1 MTEEAALGGG
11 KPSTRELM
19 VVPDIAEAAVGLFR
33 EVQPCTL
40 VLAGG
45 ETPRPFYRRLASE
58 AYDWERLDVFFSD
71 ERCVPPDD
79 ADSNYHMAWECL
91 LSLVPAR
98 VHRMRGET
106 CDALGYEEELR
117 AFFQGRPPAFDLVF
131 LGLGADGHTA
141 SLFPGDAALEES
153 ERWVARVARPGH
165 DRLTLT
171 LPLLSAARTAAFLV
185 AGAGKREAL
194 RRLLEGADLP
204 AARVGAQ
211 RGVIIADRFAS
222 PEQG

>member
-1 MTEEAALGGG
+1 MTEEASPAGG
-11 KPSTRELM
+11 KPSTRELL
-19 VVPDIAEAAVGLFR
+19 VVPDIAAAALGLFR
-33 EVQPCTL
+33 EVQPRTL

-45 ETPRPFYRRLASE
+45 ETPRPVYHRLAE
-58 AYDWERLDVFFSD
+58 EKYDWQRLDVFFSD

-91 LSLVPAR
+91 LSRVPAR
-98 VHRMRGET
+98 VHRLRGET
-106 CDALGYEEELR
+106 CDARGYEEELR
-117 AFFQGRPPAFDLVF
+117 TFFQGRPPAFDLAF

-153 ERWVARVARPGH
+153 ERWVTEVARPDH

-185 AGAGKREAL
+185 AGAEKREAL
-194 RRLLEGADLP
+194 RWLLDGADLP
-204 AARVGAQ
+204 AARVRAQ
-211 RGVIIADRFAS
+211 RVVIIADRFAS